1 MSDPRTDLAADE
13 APRAA
18 DGRVAGRRGQA
29 TRQRLLTATRTAVA
43 DSPYRDLTVVDIS
56 RRADTSPATF
66 YQYFP
71 DVEAAVLALIDE
83 LTDAG
88 GRQLRALVTD
98 AAWESGDAA
107 AGLSQGFLAFFA
119 EHGELLRVADLA
131 ALEGDDR
138 FRQLRTRLFNG
149 VFLALKDLA
158 HEARAVG
165 AIDASASPGG
175 IASVLTTMLTQVS
188 SHRRGFESWGVSA
201 DELAATMAAV
211 IDATVRGD
219 GGASL

>member
-1 MSDPRTDLAADE
+1 MSDPRTDVTADE

-29 TRQRLLTATRTAVA
+29 TRQRLLAATREAVG
-43 DSPYRDLTVVDIS
+43 DGPYRDLKVVDIS

-88 GRQLRALVTD
+88 GQQLRALVTE

-107 AGLSQGFLAFFA
+107 TGLADGFLAFFA
-119 EHGELLRVADLA
+119 QHGQLLRVADLA

-149 VFLALKDLA
+149 VFLALQDLA
-158 HEARAVG
+158 HEARAAG
-165 AIDASASPGG
+165 AIDSAASPGG

-188 SHRRGFESWGVSA
+188 SHRRGFEAWGVSA
-201 DELAATMAAV
+201 DELGQTMASV
-211 IDATVRGD
+211 IDATIRG
-219 GGASL
+219 AESP

>member
-1 MSDPRTDLAADE
+1 MSDPRLDMSPDE

-18 DGRVAGRRGQA
+18 DGRIAGRRGQA
-29 TRQRLLTATRTAVA
+29 TRQRLLAETRAAVA
-43 DSPYRDLTVVDIS
+43 EGPYRDLKVVDIS

-71 DVEAAVLALIDE
+71 DVETAVLALIDE

-88 GRQLRALVTD
+88 GQQLRALVTE
-98 AAWESGDAA
+98 AAWETGDAA
-107 AGLSQGFLAFFA
+107 RGLAEGFLAFFA

-149 VFLALKDLA
+149 VFLALQDLA
-158 HEARAVG
+158 HEAKAAG
-165 AIDASASPGG
+165 AIDQSASPGG

-188 SHRRGFESWGVSA
+188 SHRRGFEAWGVSA
-201 DELAATMAAV
+201 AELGATMSSV
-211 IDATVRGD
+211 IDASVRGPQRED
-219 GGASL
+219 